1 MLSLN
6 GTFVNRDTVSLEHI
20 KTVYK
25 YEVKIYITLLLLYTQ
40 YHNNVLIVINS
51 SRHL

>member
-6 GTFVNRDTVSLEHI
+6 VTFGNRDTVSLEHI
-20 KTVYK
+20 ETVYK
-25 YEVKIYITLLLLYTQ
+25 YEVKIYITLLKTQ